1 MAELATFA
9 RPYAKAAFEYADQ
22 AALVGATGSL
32 KAIESWATALE
43 TISQIVQQDKIQSF
57 LKSPI
62 LLSQQKAD
70 KLVELAEIKDD
81 KLVNFIMN
89 LAGNNRLLL
98 LPQISLLF
106 NQFKLRREQQ
116 VDVHIQSAFDLK
128 SDDQSKLSTA
138 LSRHFSSDVTIQS
151 ETDADLIG
159 GVIIHANGSMIDAS
173 IKGRL
178 VKFAESTNS

>member
-22 AALVGATGSL
+22 MGSLGATGNL
-32 KAIESWATALE
+32 EAIESWATALE
-43 TISQIVQQDKIQSF
+43 TISQVVQQDKIQSF
-57 LKSPI
+57 LKSSI
-62 LLSQQKAD
+62 LLSEQKAD
-70 KLVELAEIKDD
+70 KLVELAEVNDEKI
-81 KLVNFIMN
+81 VNFLKN

-106 NQFKLRREQQ
+106 NQIKRRREQQ
-116 VDVHIQSAFDLK
+116 IDVQIQSAFELT
-128 SDDQSKLSTA
+128 SDDQSKLNTA

-159 GVIIHANGSMIDAS
+159 GVIIHANGSLIDAS